1 MTPPPSPPPD
11 LDAILAVIHAEAA
24 RRGAAAAVRLDAQR
38 LDAHRGGARRPALT
52 GPLRHVNDY
61 LALGSESLLDAAYRA
76 LLQRPPDQ
84 RGLAGYRHALRT
96 GRRTKV
102 EVLGRIRFSAEGR
115 VHRVHVAGLRA
126 AFVLALAY
134 RVPVAGPLLGWLVAL
149 ARLPLHWQD
158 RRALERA
165 AQEAAAESEP

>member
-1 MTPPPSPPPD
+1 MTTPPSTPPD
-11 LDAILAVIHAEAA
+11 LDAILGVIHAEAA
-24 RRGAAAAVRLDAQR
+24 RRGAQVAVRLDPQR
-38 LDAHRGGARRPALT
+38 LDLSRGGPRRPALA

-61 LALGSESLLDAAYRA
+61 LALGSEALLDAAYRE

-115 VHRVHVAGLRA
+115 VHGVNVAGLRT
-126 AFVLALAY
+126 AFALALAY
-134 RVPVAGPLLGWLVAL
+134 RVPVAGPLLAWLVAL

-158 RRALERA
+158 RTALERA
-165 AQEAAAESEP
+165 AQEAAAESET